1 MRSRELAWWPYAAGA
16 AARDSTHLVHFDT
29 HPTPRT
35 FMTRKV
41 LSLAV
46 TLAACMACSNEANTL
61 TAQHEAAIRDSVT
74 AFLKEH
80 TAFMAAY
87 PAGTQAREKG
97 LRVYD
102 PDVTYGGSV
111 GAPLPML
118 VQGREQILFGERPSW
133 LGAFDWKPDT
143 VIIKP
148 IAPGAASVT
157 ETYREQ
163 WSDTAGRSVTIRG
176 IMMMVVRNGPDG
188 WRITHFQASNP
199 AEQETTLFSFA
210 RRYLPTPGQ

>member
-1 MRSRELAWWPYAAGA
+1 
-16 AARDSTHLVHFDT
+16 
-29 HPTPRT
+29 
-35 FMTRKV
+35 MT
-41 LSLAV
+41 A
-46 TLAACMACSNEANTL
+46 E
-61 TAQHEAAIRDSVT
+61 HEAALRDSVS

-80 TAFMAAY
+80 AAFMGGY
-87 PAGTQAREKG
+87 PAGSQARELG
-97 LRVYD
+97 LKLYD

-111 GAPLPML
+111 GAPLPIL
-118 VQGREQILFGERPSW
+118 VQGRDQILFGERPTW
-133 LGAFDWKPDT
+133 LGGFAWTPDT

-176 IMMMVVRNGPDG
+176 IMMMVVKHTPDG

-210 RRYLPTPGQ
+210 KRYMPVPGQ